1 MPNKL
6 RGFYKVGGV
15 SLVASGILF
24 LVHAV
29 LDLLAGQP
37 PSGGAETLAWAL
49 SRMRIFEAESEVLFF
64 AAMFLVPAVVAIY
77 RSLEATDRTKA
88 TIGCGIIAVV
98 IPVLVVL
105 DIFLGRLAWPVYG
118 IRAETADLVQFVV
131 AIYYGG
137 MHAINECM
145 AIATVILSL
154 AMARGAYGKV
164 VAYLGIATAVADVV
178 GSFPWLIGPVP
189 TLVCQVFFAGWF
201 VAVGS
206 KLCRMSEHSMTIHAP
221 TS

>member
-6 RGFYKVGGV
+6 RGFYKVGGA

-24 LVHAV
+24 LVNAV
-29 LDLLAGQP
+29 LDL
-37 PSGGAETLAWAL
+37 
-49 SRMRIFEAESEVLFF
+49 
-64 AAMFLVPAVVAIY
+64 
-77 RSLEATDRTKA
+77 
-88 TIGCGIIAVV
+88 
-98 IPVLVVL
+98 
-105 DIFLGRLAWPVYG
+105 
-118 IRAETADLVQFVV
+118 
-131 AIYYGG
+131 
-137 MHAINECM
+137 
-145 AIATVILSL
+145 LSL
-154 AMARGAYGKV
+154 AMARGASGKV